1 MEYCDFE
8 SLIGDLKE
16 LNTQQNY
23 WMVRT
28 MGGAYYGEFV
38 RGNYVAV
45 GYNNISLED
54 LRHLPET
61 ENAAKETLKAMFHHR
76 YPDIRNSGYPVAQ
89 LLRFTRDMQPGDVV
103 IIPSSG
109 AVHVAMG
116 VVTGDMYEE
125 GTLVIDDEHRCEF
138 KKRRP
143 VTWKY
148 YGRRSVLPPALQLM
162 FNSRHILSDVSNY
175 APYIDSVIH
184 DCYIK
189 DDVLNLVLRIRTQ
202 KEVSLDDFCDLKA
215 VSSLIDDFSNKYGY
229 GISLEDSLIMK
240 IQMESPGWLRLSTK
254 NIGKLLLFVSF
265 VTMLTGGGIKCNQ
278 KDGLEIYTSG
288 IGGAIS
294 DFLDRKADRELVE
307 AAKRAMDSL
316 QIKTPEDMQPIID
329 ILNAKNKGRH
339 DY

>member
-1 MEYCDFE
+1 
-8 SLIGDLKE
+8 
-16 LNTQQNY
+16 
-23 WMVRT
+23 MVRT

-143 VTWKY
+143 VTW
-148 YGRRSVLPPALQLM
+148 
-162 FNSRHILSDVSNY
+162 
-175 APYIDSVIH
+175 
-184 DCYIK
+184 
-189 DDVLNLVLRIRTQ
+189 
-202 KEVSLDDFCDLKA
+202 
-215 VSSLIDDFSNKYGY
+215 
-229 GISLEDSLIMK
+229 
-240 IQMESPGWLRLSTK
+240 
-254 NIGKLLLFVSF
+254 
-265 VTMLTGGGIKCNQ
+265 
-278 KDGLEIYTSG
+278 
-288 IGGAIS
+288 
-294 DFLDRKADRELVE
+294 
-307 AAKRAMDSL
+307 
-316 QIKTPEDMQPIID
+316 
-329 ILNAKNKGRH
+329 
-339 DY
+339 